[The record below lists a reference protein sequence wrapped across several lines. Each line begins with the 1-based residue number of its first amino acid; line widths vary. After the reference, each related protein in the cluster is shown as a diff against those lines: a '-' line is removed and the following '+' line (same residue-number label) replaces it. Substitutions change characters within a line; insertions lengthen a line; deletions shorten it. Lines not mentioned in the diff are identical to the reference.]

1 MAKNL
6 LFNFLLLFRVV
17 ILSIFNVCDIQS
29 ASIRYDQS
37 QFGDYNVQIQL
48 KNIELYAILDEGI
61 LNSEKHIILQYDYDY
76 SELTEKP
83 STTAG
88 QYQWSST
95 NATTV
100 KPHSNVASG
109 HVNSGTNNNSLS
121 SINSSAIVITNQLLA
136 TPERMNVTV
145 DEETAIKIRK
155 CAPGYFRDNLGRC
168 RRLRKPHL
176 PFLQMVHT
184 PGVIKSFQQQ
194 NSETNTSNITSIS
207 IN

>member
-1 MAKNL
+1 MAKKFC
-6 LFNFLLLFRVV
+6 FNFLLLLLRVLL
-17 ILSIFNVCDIQS
+17 LSNVNVCVIRG

-61 LNSEKHIILQYDYDY
+61 LNSEYDYDY

-88 QYQWSST
+88 QQQPPST

-100 KPHSNVASG
+100 KPHTNVASS
-109 HVNSGTNNNSLS
+109 HSNSSAIHSNSLS

-136 TPERMNVTV
+136 TPERMNVTM
-145 DEETAIKIRK
+145 DEDTAIKLRK
-155 CAPGYFRDNLGRC
+155 CAPGYFRDNQGRC

-176 PFLQMVHT
+176 P
-184 PGVIKSFQQQ
+184 
-194 NSETNTSNITSIS
+194 
-207 IN
+207 